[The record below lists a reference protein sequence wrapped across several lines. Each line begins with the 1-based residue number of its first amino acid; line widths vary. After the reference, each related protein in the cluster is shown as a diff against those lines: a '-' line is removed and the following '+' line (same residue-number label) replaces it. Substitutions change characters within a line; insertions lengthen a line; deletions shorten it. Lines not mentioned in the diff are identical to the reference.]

1 MFLINWK
8 FNYNCYKVISINKV
22 KIGVDWFIGVLIG
35 GWYYRNFWFFVWDW
49 FWYEGIR

>member
-22 KIGVDWFIGVLIG
+22 KIGVDWFIGVWLVGDIIG
-35 GWYYRNFWFFVWDW
+35 IFDFLF
-49 FWYEGIR
+49 